1 MEVNKVIDE
10 QLDTRDRL
18 LNTALWLFAEQGFKA
33 TSLRQIT
40 QKAGANVASVNY
52 HFGSKKEM
60 LNELIRRRVEPLNK
74 RRFALLEKYRVEA
87 AGQSIPLE
95 KIFEAFFL
103 PFFQSVAP
111 YTDKDTMDLIH
122 IIERLTEQPTLRQA
136 VYDEHFKK
144 LSITI
149 LEALSETLPEL
160 DPAEL
165 HWRFHFSVTLMLSSM
180 STRQRVG
187 NSSKELCAPEDIE
200 GMVARLIQFI
210 CAGFRA
216 K

>member
-40 QKAGANVASVNY
+40 QEAGANVASVNY

-149 LEALSETLPEL
+149 LEA
-160 DPAEL
+160 
-165 HWRFHFSVTLMLSSM
+165 
-180 STRQRVG
+180 
-187 NSSKELCAPEDIE
+187 
-200 GMVARLIQFI
+200 
-210 CAGFRA
+210 
-216 K
+216 

>member
-1 MEVNKVIDE
+1 MEANKVIDE

-40 QKAGANVASVNY
+40 QEAGANVASVNY
-52 HFGSKKEM
+52 YFGSKEEM

-87 AGQSIPLE
+87 AGQPIPLE
-95 KIFEAFFL
+95 KIFEAFFQ
-103 PFFQSVAP
+103 PFFRSVAP

-136 VYDEHFKK
+136 VYEEHFKK

-160 DPAEL
+160 EPAEL

-187 NSSKELCAPEDIE
+187 NSSKGLCDPEDIE
-200 GMVARLIQFI
+200 GMVTRLIQFI

>member
-87 AGQSIPLE
+87 AGQPIPLE

-160 DPAEL
+160 EPAEL

>member
-160 DPAEL
+160 EPAEL

>member
-1 MEVNKVIDE
+1 MKANKVIDE

-40 QKAGANVASVNY
+40 QEAGANVASVNY

-74 RRFALLEKYRVEA
+74 RRFALLKKYRIEA
-87 AGQSIPLE
+87 AGRPITLE

-111 YTDKDTMDLIH
+111 DTDKDTTDLIH

-136 VYDEHFKK
+136 VYDEHFKN

-160 DPAEL
+160 EPAEL

>member
-1 MEVNKVIDE
+1 MESNKVIDK

-40 QKAGANVASVNY
+40 QEAGANVASVNY

-74 RRFALLEKYRVEA
+74 RRFALLKKYRIEA
-87 AGQSIPLE
+87 ADQPITLE

-160 DPAEL
+160 EPAEL

-187 NSSKELCAPEDIE
+187 NSSKGLCAPEDIE